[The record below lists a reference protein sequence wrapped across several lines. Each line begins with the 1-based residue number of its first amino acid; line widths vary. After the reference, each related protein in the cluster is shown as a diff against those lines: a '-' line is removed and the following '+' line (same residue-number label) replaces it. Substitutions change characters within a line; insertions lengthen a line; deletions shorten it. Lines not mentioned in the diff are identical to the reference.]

1 MRNFRQA
8 TYLLIVCILSCCYEG
23 QLLAQNVT
31 APPAKERKDQLEVE
45 KLVVEVEKLREEVD
59 GLKVVGPTM
68 RWIGS
73 LVGPIIGAVIGG
85 IAVFAGY
92 LFSRRFNTTQQT
104 KLEQDKDLSREQH
117 NIALFQNLGHKNVR
131 VQLAAAA
138 MLIQRLQLLYRYRE
152 EKKLSDPEELERNSI
167 AQGLIAVTK
176 EILSHEGNNI
186 NVTYSQNDQEHSK
199 SNNTQII
206 PTHPALMKY
215 IADNLVKSMSAVIK
229 EGETPRLKSPLEEYD
244 FQKAQLADVYWA
256 RVDARG
262 VDFYQANFHHA
273 SLKNANLSG
282 AIFYQADLSDAVL
295 TEANLEGANLYEAN
309 LEGTILQG
317 ATYNQSTTLPPR
329 PNFQEAGAIEVG

>member
-1 MRNFRQA
+1 
-8 TYLLIVCILSCCYEG
+8 
-23 QLLAQNVT
+23 
-31 APPAKERKDQLEVE
+31 
-45 KLVVEVEKLREEVD
+45 
-59 GLKVVGPTM
+59 M

-117 NIALFQNLGHKNVR
+117 NIELFQNLGHRNVR

-138 MLIQRLQLLYRYRE
+138 MLMQRLQLLYRYKAERRI
-152 EKKLSDPEELERNSI
+152 SDSEELERNSI
-167 AQGLIAVTK
+167 AQGLIAVIK
-176 EILSHEGNNI
+176 ENLSHEATNMNMSY
-186 NVTYSQNDQEHSK
+186 NQNDQEHGQR
-199 SNNTQII
+199 NNTQVT
-206 PTHPALMKY
+206 PTHPTLMKY
-215 IADNLVKSMSAVIK
+215 IADNLVKSVSAVIQ
-229 EGETPRLKSPLEEYD
+229 EGETPGPNSPLEEYD
-244 FQKAQLADVYWA
+244 FQKAQLTDVYWA

-282 AIFYQADLSDAVL
+282 AVFYQADLSGAVL

-309 LEGTILQG
+309 LEGAILQG
-317 ATYNQSTTLPPR
+317 ATYNQSTTLPSR